1 MKKQQTIDMI
11 NGPLLKNIFLFT
23 IPLMLTSLLQMMFN
37 TADTIV
43 VGRFAGKQAL
53 AAVGSTGS
61 IVFLLTGL
69 FNGLSTGANV
79 VIARYIGS
87 HDDDNVSLS
96 VHTAIYIAIVGGLIM
111 TVLGIVGGRTLLSIM
126 STPDDIIGLSSLYI
140 TIYFA
145 GILSLIVYNFGAAIL
160 RAIGDTKRPLYY
172 LSFSGVVNVTLN
184 LIFVI
189 VFKMSV
195 AGVALATII
204 SQSLAALLV
213 IKALCKEKSSI
224 RLDLKKICFNKD
236 IAFDIIKI
244 GIPIGLQGM
253 FFSFSNLVIQST
265 LNSFNDSSI
274 IAGNSAAISI
284 ENFVYI
290 GMMAF
295 NNACITFTSQ
305 NVGAKQYHKIRKI
318 MLTSLVLI
326 VSSSALVGFT
336 GWFFGD
342 IFLSF
347 YSNDS
352 FVIEIGKIRLFYVVL
367 FLFLNGVMDA
377 FLSSMRGM
385 GISTNPTVLMLIG
398 IVGVRM
404 FWIFMIFPLNP
415 TIEMIYLCFP
425 VSWIITSII
434 ECLCWIY
441 VHNNFIKRHAIA

>member
-1 MKKQQTIDMI
+1 MKKLQTIDMI

-79 VIARYIGS
+79 VIARYVGS
-87 HDDDNVSLS
+87 HDDKKVSLS
-96 VHTAIYIAIVGGLIM
+96 VHTAIFIAIVGGLM
-111 TVLGIVGGRTLLSIM
+111 MSVLGIVGGRTLLSIM
-126 STPDDIIGLSSLYI
+126 STPDDIINLSSLYI

-145 GILSLIVYNFGAAIL
+145 GIISLIVYNFGAAIL
-160 RAIGDTKRPLYY
+160 RAVGDTKRPLYY
-172 LSFSGVVNVTLN
+172 LSFSGVLNVTLN

-213 IKALCKEKSSI
+213 IKALCEEKSSI
-224 RLDLKKICFNKD
+224 RLDLKNICFDKE

-244 GIPIGLQGM
+244 GVPIGLQGM
-253 FFSFSNLVIQST
+253 FFSFSNLIIQST

-305 NVGAKQYHKIRKI
+305 NVGAKQYHKIRRI

-326 VSSSALVGFT
+326 VSSAFLVGFT
-336 GWFFGD
+336 GWYFGD
-342 IFLSF
+342 ILLSF

-367 FLFLNGVMDA
+367 FLFLNGVLDA

-385 GISTNPTVLMLIG
+385 GISTTPTILMLIG

-404 FWIFMIFPLNP
+404 IWIFMIFPLNP

-441 VHNNFIKRHAIA
+441 VHNNFIKKYA